1 MKTSLF
7 PLLIYQLLLTT
18 SSLAYAVEPLQSL
31 IEQFSDLGNPPDPN
45 CTPIRSVAT
54 QKNCSFDNLYKRFQ
68 DSNGRNRS
76 TQLMVDVLNN
86 RDKVSTD
93 KKIISDTVTSLNN
106 YAQSFDMLKGE
117 MAGTLDELGSGG
129 DESIIKSLKNRLN
142 SVRICYP
149 AKSAQDEMQD
159 PMGTCP
165 FYSKCSSG
173 SVAAYDPSHHSMI
186 LCPPAFAI
194 PPKFLGQ
201 VILHEL
207 AHSFDPCI
215 LQGNNLLL
223 VEKGN
228 KQMSIPYPKDLSVDM
243 NYFKQDNWN
252 IKVFEKAI
260 PVQSNPF
267 KKLIDC
273 MGSKDGGKFRIKGTS
288 TDKGTPEDEKYCLD
302 ESSPNVKDQSQLG
315 ESFADL
321 FAAKAM
327 EHYYQKVEKA
337 GLDDQDDDDLNN
349 LAPIGFLLTSYDFF
363 QGIGKDESLDNEHP
377 AVKKRIEDML
387 LKEPSIANRL
397 GCNPLPNRCEQK

>member
-1 MKTSLF
+1 MKKSLF
-7 PLLIYQLLLTT
+7 SLLIYQVFLAT
-18 SSLAYAVEPLQSL
+18 SSQAFAVEPLQSL
-31 IEQFSDLGNPPDPN
+31 IEQFSDLGNPPAPN
-45 CTPIRSVAT
+45 CSPKKFVAT
-54 QKNCSFDNLYKRFQ
+54 QKNCNFDNLYKRFQ
-68 DSNGRNRS
+68 ESNGRTRS
-76 TQLMVDVLNN
+76 TQLMVDALNN
-86 RDKVSTD
+86 RDKISTD
-93 KKIISDTVTSLNN
+93 KKMISDTVTSLNN
-106 YAQSFDMLKGE
+106 YAQSFTMLKGE
-117 MAGTLDELGSGG
+117 MAETLDELGSGG
-129 DESIIKSLKNRLN
+129 DKSKIKSLKNRLN

-149 AKSAQDEMQD
+149 AKSAQEEMKD

-173 SVAAYDPSHHSMI
+173 SVAAYDPSHHTMI
-186 LCPPAFAI
+186 LCPTAFAI

-223 VEKGN
+223 VEKAN
-228 KQMSIPYPKDLSVDM
+228 KQMSIPYPKELTVDI

-252 IKVFEKAI
+252 INVFEKAI
-260 PVQSNPF
+260 PVQANPF

-273 MGSKDGGKFRIKGTS
+273 IGSKDGGKFRIKGTS
-288 TDKGTPEDEKYCLD
+288 TDKSTPEDEKYCLD
-302 ESSPNVKDQSQLG
+302 ETDLNVKDQSQLG

-337 GLDDQDDDDLNN
+337 GLADQDDDDLNN

-377 AVKKRIEDML
+377 AVIKRIVDLL
-387 LKEPSIANRL
+387 LKEPAIANKL
-397 GCNPLPNRCEQK
+397 GCTPLPNRCE

>member
-1 MKTSLF
+1 MKKSLF
-7 PLLIYQLLLTT
+7 FLAIIEALLAN
-18 SSLAYAVEPLQSL
+18 SSLAYATESLQSL
-31 IEQFSDLGNPPDPN
+31 IEQFSDLGNPSNQN
-45 CTPIRSVAT
+45 CSPKRSTASL
-54 QKNCSFDNLYKRFQ
+54 KNCNFDNLYKRFQ
-68 DSNGRNRS
+68 DSNGRKRS
-76 TQLMVDVLNN
+76 TQLMVDALNN
-86 RDKVSTD
+86 RDKISTD

-106 YAQSFDMLKGE
+106 YAQSFDMLKSE
-117 MAGTLDELGSGG
+117 MAETLDELGSGG
-129 DESIIKSLKNRLN
+129 DESKIKSLKNRLN

-149 AKSAQDEMQD
+149 AKSAQDEIKD
-159 PMGTCP
+159 PMGSCP

-173 SVAAYDPSHHSMI
+173 SVASYDPSHHTMI
-186 LCPPAFAI
+186 LCPTAFAI

-228 KQMSIPYPKDLSVDM
+228 KQMSIPYPKELNVDM

-260 PVQSNPF
+260 PVQTNPF

-273 MGSKDGGKFRIKGTS
+273 MGSKDGGKFRTKGTS
-288 TDKGTPEDEKYCLD
+288 TDKATPEDEKYCLD
-302 ESSPNVKDQSQLG
+302 ETSANVKDQSQLG

-327 EHYYQKVEKA
+327 EHYYQKLEKA
-337 GLDDQDDDDLNN
+337 GLADQDDDDLNN
-349 LAPIGFLLTSYDFF
+349 LAPVGFLLTSYDFF

-377 AVKKRIEDML
+377 AVKKRIEDLL
-387 LKEPSIANRL
+387 LKEPSIAHKL
-397 GCNPLPNRCEQK
+397 GCTPLPNRCE